1 VLPIHQVR
9 GSGSRL
15 MQEAQRL
22 LRERG
27 TAGCVPVSDPG
38 CCTRFGFR
46 SEPSLTTPDV
56 PAEYFL
62 ALPVRDVV
70 PEAMVTFH
78 AGFGAQS

>member
-1 VLPIHQVR
+1 
-9 GSGSRL
+9 

-62 ALPVRDVV
+62 ALSFGGVV
-70 PEAMVTFH
+70 PEAVVTFH
-78 AGFGAQS
+78 EAFGTQS